1 MWMRVILASNRGTLM
16 ELGLSPVIS
25 AGWILQLLIGTGII
39 TADLRTEQD
48 NKLFEASQKL
58 LAMILAFGE
67 AFAYVWSGAY
77 GNLEQVGLV
86 NATLIILQLTAS
98 GFIVILL
105 DEMLQKGYG
114 MGSGV
119 SLFIAVN
126 ICENIM
132 WKSLSPITLKS

>member
-1 MWMRVILASNRGTLM
+1 MRVILASNRGTLM

-48 NKLFEASQKL
+48 NKLFESSQKL

-77 GNLEQVGLV
+77 GNLEQIGLV

-105 DEMLQKGYG
+105 D
-114 MGSGV
+114 
-119 SLFIAVN
+119 
-126 ICENIM
+126 
-132 WKSLSPITLKS
+132 